1 MSSISLILIIAV
13 SLFFS
18 GIVIRTKS
26 ILSGRKGAGI
36 LQPLKDVW
44 RLFRKGAV
52 YSETSSFIFRL
63 APSIYF
69 STVLM
74 AIFLIPFDNY
84 PGILSFRGDFV
95 FFAYV
100 LALGKFFMI
109 IGAMDTGS
117 SFEGMGAS
125 REALYSMLAEPAFFV
140 LMGSFAL
147 LTGYTS
153 FFEIFSNL
161 HFGSYISYALGTL
174 ATFVLVIVAM
184 IENSRMPIDDPKTH
198 LELTMV
204 HEVMILDNSGFD
216 LGLIH
221 YTTHLKFAMYGALI
235 ANFLV
240 PSGLALHYSIIV
252 FIAIQILFA
261 ISVGIIESFMARFRM
276 THNPQFIFTLSSISI
291 LIFLGVLLMLG
302 RIT

>member
-1 MSSISLILIIAV
+1 MNGLSVILILLT

-18 GIVIRTKS
+18 GVVIRTKS
-26 ILSGRKGAGI
+26 FFSGRRGPGI

-52 YSETSSFIFRL
+52 YSETSSLIFRL
-63 APSIYF
+63 APTVYIAS
-69 STVLM
+69 VLM
-74 AIFLIPFDNY
+74 ASLLIPFDNH

-95 FFAYV
+95 FFAYT

-109 IGAMDTGS
+109 IAAMDTGS

-125 REALYSMLAEPAFFV
+125 REALYSMLVEPAFFI
-140 LMGSFAL
+140 LIGSFAL
-147 LTGYTS
+147 LTGHTS

-174 ATFVLVIVAM
+174 ATFVLIIIAM
-184 IENSRMPIDDPKTH
+184 VENSRMPVDDPKTH
-198 LELTMV
+198 LELTMI

-216 LGLIH
+216 LGLIL
-221 YTTHLKFAMYGALI
+221 YTANLNFAMYGALI
-235 ANFLV
+235 ANFLI
-240 PSGLALHYSIIV
+240 PSGIALHYSL
-252 FIAIQILFA
+252 AIFFGIQMLFA
-261 ISVGIIESFMARFRM
+261 VTVGSIESFMARFRM
-276 THNPQFIFTLSSISI
+276 AHNPQFILTLSSISL

-302 RIT
+302 RVA

>member
-1 MSSISLILIIAV
+1 MSSISLILIFAV
-13 SLFFS
+13 SLLFS

-44 RLFRKGAV
+44 RLFRKGTV
-52 YSETSSFIFRL
+52 YSETSSFIFRI

-74 AIFLIPFDNY
+74 AIFLIPFDSY

-140 LMGSFAL
+140 LMGSFSL
-147 LTGYTS
+147 LTGHTS
-153 FFEIFSNL
+153 FFEIFTNL

-216 LGLIH
+216 LGLIL
-221 YTTHLKFAMYGALI
+221 YTSHLKFAMYGALI

-291 LIFLGVLLMLG
+291 LIFLSVLLMLG

>member
-1 MSSISLILIIAV
+1 MSSISLILIITV

-26 ILSGRKGAGI
+26 ILSGRKGPGI

-52 YSETSSFIFRL
+52 YSETSSFIFRI

-69 STVLM
+69 STVIM
-74 AIFLIPFDNY
+74 AIFLIPFDSF

-95 FFAYV
+95 FFSYV

-109 IGAMDTGS
+109 ISAMDTGS

-125 REALYSMLAEPAFFV
+125 REALYSMLAEPAFFI

-147 LTGYTS
+147 LTRHTS
-153 FFEIFSNL
+153 FFEIFNNL

-174 ATFVLVIVAM
+174 ATFVLIIVAM
-184 IENSRMPIDDPKTH
+184 IENSRMPVDDPKTH
-198 LELTMV
+198 LELTMI

-216 LGLIH
+216 LGLIV
-221 YTTHLKFAMYGALI
+221 YTTNLKFAMYGALI
-235 ANFLV
+235 ANFLI
-240 PSGLALHYSIIV
+240 PSGMTLHCSMVV

-261 ISVGIIESFMARFRM
+261 VVVGIIESFMARFRM
-276 THNPQFIFTLSSISI
+276 NHNPQFIFTLSSISI
-291 LIFLGVLLMLG
+291 LIFLGVLLILG
-302 RIT
+302 RIA

>member
-1 MSSISLILIIAV
+1 MSIISLILILAI

-26 ILSGRKGAGI
+26 ILSGRKGPGI

-52 YSETSSFIFRL
+52 YSETSSFIFRI

-74 AIFLIPFDNY
+74 AIFLIPFDSY

-109 IGAMDTGS
+109 IAAMDTGS

-216 LGLIH
+216 LGLIL

-235 ANFLV
+235 ANFLI
-240 PSGLALHYSIIV
+240 PSGLAPHYSIMV
-252 FIAIQILFA
+252 FIATQILFA
-261 ISVGIIESFMARFRM
+261 ISVGFIESFMARFRM

-291 LIFLGVLLMLG
+291 LIFLSVLLMLG

>member
-13 SLFFS
+13 SLFYS

-26 ILSGRKGAGI
+26 IFSGRKGPGI

-52 YSETSSFIFRL
+52 YSETTSFIFRI

-216 LGLIH
+216 LGLIL

-261 ISVGIIESFMARFRM
+261 ISVGVIESFMARFRM
-276 THNPQFIFTLSSISI
+276 THNPQFIFTLTSISI
-291 LIFLGVLLMLG
+291 LIFLGVLLMIG

>member
-1 MSSISLILIIAV
+1 MSSISLILIIAI

-26 ILSGRKGAGI
+26 ILSGRKGPGI
-36 LQPLKDVW
+36 LQPLKDIW

-52 YSETSSFIFRL
+52 YSETSSFIFRI

-69 STVLM
+69 STVIM
-74 AIFLIPFDNY
+74 AIFLIPFDSY

-216 LGLIH
+216 LGLIL

-240 PSGLALHYSIIV
+240 PSGLALYYSIIV

-291 LIFLGVLLMLG
+291 LIFLSVLLMLG

>member
-1 MSSISLILIIAV
+1 MRSISLILIFAT
-13 SLFFS
+13 SLVFS
-18 GIVIRTKS
+18 GIIIRTKS

-52 YSETSSFIFRL
+52 YSETSSFIFRI

-74 AIFLIPFDNY
+74 AAFLIPFDSY

-216 LGLIH
+216 LGLIL
-221 YTTHLKFAMYGALI
+221 YTTHLKFAIYGALI

-252 FIAIQILFA
+252 FMVIQILFA

>member
-1 MSSISLILIIAV
+1 MSSIGLILIVTI

-26 ILSGRKGAGI
+26 VLSGRKGPGI
-36 LQPLKDVW
+36 FQPLKDVW

-52 YSETSSFIFRL
+52 YSETTSLIFRI

-74 AIFLIPFDNY
+74 AIFFIPFGSY
-84 PGILSFRGDFV
+84 AGLLSFRGDFV

-109 IGAMDTGS
+109 ISAMDTGS

-125 REALYSMLAEPAFFV
+125 REALYSMLAEPAFFI

-153 FFEIFSNL
+153 FFEIFNNL
-161 HFGSYISYALGTL
+161 YFGSHTSYALGTL

-184 IENSRMPIDDPKTH
+184 VENSRMPVDDPRTH
-198 LELTMV
+198 LELTMI

-216 LGLIH
+216 LGLIL
-221 YTTHLKFAMYGALI
+221 YTTNLKFAMYGALI
-235 ANFLV
+235 ANFLI
-240 PSGLALHYSIIV
+240 PSGMALHYAIGV
-252 FIAIQILFA
+252 FIGIQILFA
-261 ISVGIIESFMARFRM
+261 VMVGIIESFMARFRM
-276 THNPQFIFTLSSISI
+276 NHNPQYIFTLSAISI
-291 LIFLGVLLMLG
+291 LLFLGVLLMLG
-302 RIT
+302 RFD

>member
-1 MSSISLILIIAV
+1 MSSISLILIIAI

-26 ILSGRKGAGI
+26 ILSGRKGPGI
-36 LQPLKDVW
+36 LQPLKDIW
-44 RLFRKGAV
+44 RLFRKGTV
-52 YSETSSFIFRL
+52 YSETSSFIFRI

-69 STVLM
+69 STVIM
-74 AIFLIPFDNY
+74 AIFLIPFDSY

-153 FFEIFSNL
+153 FFDIFNNL
-161 HFGSYISYALGTL
+161 HFGTYISYALGTL

-216 LGLIH
+216 LGLIL
-221 YTTHLKFAMYGALI
+221 YTTQLKFAMYGALI
-235 ANFLV
+235 ANFLI
-240 PSGLALHYSIIV
+240 PSGLALHYSVIV
-252 FIAIQILFA
+252 FIAIQIVFA

-291 LIFLGVLLMLG
+291 LIFLSVLLMLG
-302 RIT
+302 RIP